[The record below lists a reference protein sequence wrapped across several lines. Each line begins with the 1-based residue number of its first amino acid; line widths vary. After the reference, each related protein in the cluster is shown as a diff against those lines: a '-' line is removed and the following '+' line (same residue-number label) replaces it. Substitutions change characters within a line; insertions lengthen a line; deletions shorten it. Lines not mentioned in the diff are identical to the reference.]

1 MPLGRM
7 TWLREE
13 AERVSSAPKPT
24 AHRPR
29 GSRLATAPTGRTAVL
44 GAGVGCWSGLARL
57 PATCHRRGAW
67 RRMLELRPFGLKARG
82 HFWQLRGADWALAY
96 IWRTTT
102 SAGRKQGIWN
112 NGCAHWAGA
121 AIINHLMIIWNSN
134 LHTVL
139 MGACT
144 HCTCTSMY
152 AYEPHHSGVLCL
164 SM

>member
-13 AERVSSAPKPT
+13 AERVASAPKPT
-24 AHRPR
+24 ARA
-29 GSRLATAPTGRTAVL
+29 SRLADRPNGCTRCRCRPVIRVASRASQPLATGATRG
-44 GAGVGCWSGLARL
+44 GAR
-57 PATCHRRGAW
+57 
-67 RRMLELRPFGLKARG
+67 LELRPFGLKARG

-102 SAGRKQGIWN
+102 SAGRNQGIWN

-144 HCTCTSMY
+144 HCACTSMY
-152 AYEPHHSGVLCL
+152 EHVCL
-164 SM
+164 WATP

>member
-29 GSRLATAPTGRTAVL
+29 GSRQATSADRPN
-44 GAGVGCWSGLARL
+44 GCTRCRCRLMARPRAL
-57 PATCHRRGAW
+57 PSTCPRRGTR
-67 RRMLELRPFGLKARG
+67 RRMLELRPFCLKARG

-102 SAGRKQGIWN
+102 SAGRNQGIWN

-144 HCTCTSMY
+144 HCACTSMY
-152 AYEPHHSGVLCL
+152 EHVCL
-164 SM
+164 

>member
-24 AHRPR
+24 ARAEPQ
-29 GSRLATAPTGRTAVL
+29 APIPWTAVL
-44 GAGVGCWSGLARL
+44 GAGVGCWRGLASF
-57 PATCHRRGAW
+57 PAPCHRRAG
-67 RRMLELRPFGLKARG
+67 RRHMLEFRPFSLKARG

-102 SAGRKQGIWN
+102 SAGRNQGIWN

-144 HCTCTSMY
+144 HCACTSMY
-152 AYEPHHSGVLCL
+152 EHVCL
-164 SM
+164 WATP

>member
-1 MPLGRM
+1 MRSSLPWRNSWFNKSAFRPSRDYFCPIIAKPAASRDDASRPHDLTQRGGRARSRAPPLR
-7 TWLREE
+7 
-13 AERVSSAPKPT
+13 
-24 AHRPR
+24 
-29 GSRLATAPTGRTAVL
+29 
-44 GAGVGCWSGLARL
+44 C
-57 PATCHRRGAW
+57 RRASVAC
-67 RRMLELRPFGLKARG
+67 LKARG

-102 SAGRKQGIWN
+102 SAGRNQGIWN

-144 HCTCTSMY
+144 HCACTSMY
-152 AYEPHHSGVLCL
+152 ECMLMSHTIAVYYAYLC
-164 SM
+164 S